1 MKRTVNKRDMVECE
15 NTSILIK
22 RYSKIIC
29 FYDMLLSRTF
39 RACRKSLHVC
49 YGQSYERARNF
60 LRAEEVLSAR
70 VSN

>member
-1 MKRTVNKRDMVECE
+1 MVDCK

-29 FYDMLLSRTF
+29 FYDMLLARTF
-39 RACRKSLHVC
+39 RARRKSLHAR

-60 LRAEEVLSAR
+60 LRPEEVLSAR
-70 VSN
+70 ASNSI